1 MLWWIYLCL
10 WFLLWF
16 FSLICLQVVFLGQ
29 RICSFHSCSSSLVC
43 LDALSSSNKP
53 SFLMSYRFWSHQFL
67 LSCVFTRKFDYDCS
81 FFLNAKMSLVQIHLW
96 QIFPKAQFLHF
107 HCKNL
112 VMHVTSLP
120 SLLLWLPRAWW
131 CFQNPVLC
139 VHNGTESASAQS
151 AEIKCWTD
159 LATFL
164 MGNS

>member
-67 LSCVFTRKFDYDCS
+67 LSCVFPRKFDYDCS
-81 FFLNAKMSLVQIHLW
+81 FFFLNAKIVISADPFVTNFSKSPVSSFSLKESGHACYFSSIIAAMASKSLVMFSESCTLCPQWYWI
-96 QIFPKAQFLHF
+96 
-107 HCKNL
+107 
-112 VMHVTSLP
+112 
-120 SLLLWLPRAWW
+120 
-131 CFQNPVLC
+131 CFCTVSRDKVLNWPC
-139 VHNGTESASAQS
+139 HILNG
-151 AEIKCWTD
+151 
-159 LATFL
+159 
-164 MGNS
+164 